1 MPKNFPIDEFDSAI
15 SGGGRHR
22 AARTARDQVREWLR
36 VVVAAA
42 VISVGGYLSLSLI
55 GQSSVFAGYIPSIN
69 PNPTAS
75 TQALPE
81 VSVLDGGGAE
91 LGAAAGQVLRDA
103 GFNVTGASVLVDSD
117 SKPIATAETVVLITD
132 EIFTAAATD
141 IAAKIGNPKVMVST
155 QFPGPITVVL
165 GADYALPAQ

>member
-22 AARTARDQVREWLR
+22 AARTAKDRIREWLR

-42 VISVGGYLSLSLI
+42 VISLGGFLGLTFI
-55 GQSSVFAGYIPSIN
+55 GQSSVFAGYIQSIN
-69 PNPTAS
+69 PTPAAS

-91 LGAAAGQVLRDA
+91 LGAAAGQALRDA
-103 GFNVTGASVLVDSD
+103 GFNVVGAAVLVDSEA
-117 SKPIATAETVVLITD
+117 KPIATARTVILITD
-132 EIFTAAATD
+132 EIFTADGNA
-141 IAAKIGNPKVMVST
+141 IAAKIGNPQVMVST

-165 GADYALPAQ
+165 GADYVIPAE